1 MDLHNFFFL
10 SFFFY
15 HLINNFMKT
24 FLISKFDMSLKTRRI
39 HESWCFSQY
48 KLLGQEGVLQSL
60 QLYMGQFLSLLR
72 WWRFHILDVILQR
85 LHLYGLYQ
93 KNYGQLVQGDQQC
106 FWSWESSHLWMGHLS
121 LCCEV
126 SLEVSYFGSYFS
138 GKMLFKSPLYLSWSI
153 TIYHTC

>member
-1 MDLHNFFFL
+1 
-10 SFFFY
+10 
-15 HLINNFMKT
+15 
-24 FLISKFDMSLKTRRI
+24 
-39 HESWCFSQY
+39 
-48 KLLGQEGVLQSL
+48 
-60 QLYMGQFLSLLR
+60 MGQFLSLVR

-126 SLEVSYFGSYFS
+126 E
-138 GKMLFKSPLYLSWSI
+138 SWSELFWLVLQWQNVVQESSI
-153 TIYHTC
+153 PELKYHNLPYVLEEHLIWMQGSLTWWVGPVVPNLETISWHSNLKERFDIWSMSKI